1 MEVRRESSNGKMCV
15 EARMMRPAFKK
26 VQIVYYLS
34 RNGHLEH
41 PHYMEVTHLVHQQLR
56 LKDVIDRLTVLR
68 GKAMASLYS
77 WSCKR
82 IYKNG
87 YVWNDLAQN
96 DVIYP
101 SEGAEYVLKGSELIE
116 GTTDK
121 LRHLHISKVPLI
133 EPNRKSLVSKQ
144 RFEAEEMANSQ
155 YDRDEEE
162 EEYTSTLTPRS
173 RRSREVS
180 TDEFKP
186 PKAEFSSE
194 TNSFSSPPSTTS
206 SSVSEKA
213 NNEVIG
219 VEKGGAIS
227 KDFEDV
233 GNEPLLNRNSMLL
246 SLISCGGS
254 VSFRKAA
261 PPEAA
266 RRSGLHKRVVCKSA
280 VKHAVDADEDVKMIG
295 SMSENPRFGNLQ
307 SEEKEYFSGS
317 IVEAIAIEKVEGLKK
332 SSSHNEEKSCMSG
345 LGEAADEEHVQKKKG
360 KCMPM
365 KRSCYRQP

>member
-1 MEVRRESSNGKMCV
+1 MCI
-15 EARMMRPAFKK
+15 EARMMRPSFKK

-41 PHYMEVTHLVHQQLR
+41 PHYMEVTHLFHQQLR

-68 GKAMASLYS
+68 GKAMPSLYS

-82 IYKNG
+82 IYKSG

-101 SEGAEYVLKGSELIE
+101 CEGAEYVLKGSELIE
-116 GTTDK
+116 GTTEK
-121 LRHLHISKVPLI
+121 LRHLQISKVPLI
-133 EPNRKSLVSKQ
+133 N
-144 RFEAEEMANSQ
+144 NQ

-162 EEYTSTLTPRS
+162 EGYTSTITPRS
-173 RRSREVS
+173 RRSRGVS
-180 TDEFKP
+180 TDEFRP
-186 PKAEFSSE
+186 PKPEFLSV
-194 TNSFSSPPSTTS
+194 SSPPSTTS

-227 KDFEDV
+227 KDVEDV
-233 GNEPLLNRNSMLL
+233 GTEPLLSRNSMLL
-246 SLISCGGS
+246 SLIACGGS

-266 RRSGLHKRVVCKSA
+266 RRSGSGGLHKGVVNNVVCKSA
-280 VKHAVDADEDVKMIG
+280 VKHVVDVDVDEDVKMIG
-295 SMSENPRFGNLQ
+295 LMSENPRFGNLQ

-317 IVEAIAIEKVEGLKK
+317 IVETIPIEKVEGLKK
-332 SSSHNEEKSCMSG
+332 SSSHNEEKSGMSG
-345 LGEAADEEHVQKKKG
+345 LGEAADEEQVQKKG
-360 KCMPM
+360 KCIPM
-365 KRSCYRQP
+365 KRSCYRQPKK

>member
-1 MEVRRESSNGKMCV
+1 MEVRRESNNGKMCV
-15 EARMMRPAFKK
+15 EARKMRPSFKK

-41 PHYMEVTHLVHQQLR
+41 PHYMEVTHPFHQQLR
-56 LKDVIDRLTVLR
+56 LNDVIDRLTVLR
-68 GKAMASLYS
+68 GKAMPSLYS

-116 GTTDK
+116 GTTEK
-121 LRHLHISKVPLI
+121 LRHLQISKVPLI
-133 EPNRKSLVSKQ
+133 NNQ
-144 RFEAEEMANSQ
+144 C
-155 YDRDEEE
+155 DRDEEE
-162 EEYTSTLTPRS
+162 EEYTSTITQRS
-173 RRSREVS
+173 RCSRGVS
-180 TDEFKP
+180 TDEFRP
-186 PKAEFSSE
+186 PKPEFLSV
-194 TNSFSSPPSTTS
+194 SSPPLTTS

-213 NNEVIG
+213 NNEAIG

-233 GNEPLLNRNSMLL
+233 GPEPLLSRNSMLL
-246 SLISCGGS
+246 SLIACGGS
-254 VSFRKAA
+254 VSFRKAT

-266 RRSGLHKRVVCKSA
+266 RRSGVGGLHKGVVCKSA
-280 VKHAVDADEDVKMIG
+280 VKHVMDVDVDADEDVKMIG

-317 IVEAIAIEKVEGLKK
+317 IVEAIPIEKVEGLKK
-332 SSSHNEEKSCMSG
+332 SSSHNEEK
-345 LGEAADEEHVQKKKG
+345 
-360 KCMPM
+360 
-365 KRSCYRQP
+365 